1 MNPST
6 YTALIVDDEAP
17 GRDLIKAYLKQFP
30 NITVVGECAN
40 GFDALKSIQELHPQ
54 ILFLD
59 VQMPKITGLELL
71 EVLDNPPAVVFTTA
85 YDQYALRAFE
95 MSAVDYLLKPF
106 SEQRF
111 AQAVDKLTEKLQ
123 LKQPLDIKELMEAR
137 QQNGEPLTRVVVK
150 TGSKMVVIPIDDIKY
165 IEAQEDFV
173 LLHTSSGRHSKT
185 QTMAYYETSLPATQF
200 VRIHRSY
207 LVNINAIVRL
217 EAYDK
222 DSYVAVMGADLKLK
236 VSRNGYKKLRE
247 TLRF

>member
-17 GRDLIKAYLKQFP
+17 GRDLINAYLKQFP

-123 LKQPLDIKELMEAR
+123 LKQPLDIK
-137 QQNGEPLTRVVVK
+137 
-150 TGSKMVVIPIDDIKY
+150 
-165 IEAQEDFV
+165 
-173 LLHTSSGRHSKT
+173 
-185 QTMAYYETSLPATQF
+185 SLF
-200 VRIHRSY
+200 MR
-207 LVNINAIVRL
+207 
-217 EAYDK
+217 
-222 DSYVAVMGADLKLK
+222 
-236 VSRNGYKKLRE
+236 
-247 TLRF
+247 